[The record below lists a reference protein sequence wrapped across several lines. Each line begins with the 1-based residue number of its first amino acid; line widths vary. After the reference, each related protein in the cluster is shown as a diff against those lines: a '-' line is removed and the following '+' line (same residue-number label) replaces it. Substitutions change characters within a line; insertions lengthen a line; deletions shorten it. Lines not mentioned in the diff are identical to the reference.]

1 MKITKSELKQIIKE
15 EIESSKEILNLLN
28 DISQKLNKGEDILKA
43 IESVDTSIDYLI
55 AATTGENPL
64 TIGAMQKS
72 FGRFRAPPTRHSP
85 EPAPAPQVVT
95 KEDE

>member
-15 EIESSKEILNLLN
+15 EIESSKEILNLLS
-28 DISQKLNKGEDILKA
+28 DISQKLNRGADILKA

-72 FGRFRAPPTRHSP
+72 FGRFRAPPTQAPLSP
-85 EPAPAPQVVT
+85 PPPQVVT